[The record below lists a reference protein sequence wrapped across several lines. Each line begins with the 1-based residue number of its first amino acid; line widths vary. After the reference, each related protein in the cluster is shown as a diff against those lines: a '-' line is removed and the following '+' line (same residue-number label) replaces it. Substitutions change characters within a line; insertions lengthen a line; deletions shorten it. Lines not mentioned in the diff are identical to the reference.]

1 MSLEIKVA
9 GPTDFPELLA
19 LNEACVPHVN
29 SIGEPE
35 IALFSKEAHR
45 FSKVVEDGKLAG
57 FVIALTR
64 GVAYESVNYQWFC
77 REIDDF
83 LYIDRIM
90 VHSDFRRRGVA
101 SLLYQYLEQVALD
114 DNLQRLCCEV
124 NLVPPNPDSL
134 QLHLGLGFVQQATQK
149 TDGGTKEV
157 SLLVK
162 ELGNGDPID

>member
-9 GPTDFPELLA
+9 GPADFSEMLA

-29 SIGEPE
+29 AIGEPE
-35 IALFSKEAHR
+35 IAFFSRDAHQFR
-45 FSKVVEDGKLAG
+45 KVVEDGVLAG

-64 GVAYESVNYQWFC
+64 GAAYESLNYQWFS

-90 VHSDFRRRGVA
+90 VNPGFRRRGVA
-101 SLLYQYLEQVALD
+101 SLLYQYLELVARD
-114 DNLQRLCCEV
+114 DKLQRLCCEV

-134 QLHLGLGFVQQATQK
+134 ALHLGLGFIQQATQK
-149 TDGGTKEV
+149 TEGGTKEV

-162 ELGNGDPID
+162 ELTAGGRID